1 MLDPTALIFV
11 IISAIEAVLIIVGN
25 SFAIFV
31 FWTQT
36 FPQRGTC
43 LLLINLSAAD
53 LLVGVAESLV
63 LATTETIPI
72 RRHEGEASRLLP
84 FVVFASCASVL
95 FLALISLERVCAVFW
110 PVRHR
115 VSSLQIYVCSIVTV
129 WFIGLVF
136 GVLCLLSLYFK
147 EVNRGLVSAP
157 IPICLFVSFLVTCI
171 SYVKIRRRVICTPRE
186 QNTSNTRNRLDARNA
201 RLSRTLFGVFA
212 ISFLL
217 WFPTLVF
224 FATKCLCPSC
234 FPTGL
239 DHFEEALSALRLA
252 NSMANPLV
260 YSFKMP
266 AFKNA
271 LGRLRR
277 RRRQNIEIRPAQEEK
292 RKRLG
297 QGLECYPTLELR
309 AENAIHS
316 SSGRLFR
323 KKLKGMDMAP
333 EGFQPWLPNFAWL
346 QV

>member
-1 MLDPTALIFV
+1 M
-11 IISAIEAVLIIVGN
+11 
-25 SFAIFV
+25 
-31 FWTQT
+31 
-36 FPQRGTC
+36 
-43 LLLINLSAAD
+43 
-53 LLVGVAESLV
+53 
-63 LATTETIPI
+63 
-72 RRHEGEASRLLP
+72 LP

-147 EVNRGLVSAP
+147 EVNRGFVLAP

-171 SYVKIRRRVICTPRE
+171 SYVKIRRRVICKPRE
-186 QNTSNTRNRLDARNA
+186 QNTSNAHNRFDASNA

-217 WFPTLVF
+217 CLPSLVVLIAKPF
-224 FATKCLCPSC
+224 CRKC
-234 FPTGL
+234 FPGIL
-239 DHFEEALSALRLA
+239 RRSVVPLRLA
-252 NSMANPLV
+252 NSMVNPLV

-277 RRRQNIEIRPAQEEK
+277 RRRQNIEIRPQ
-292 RKRLG
+292 
-297 QGLECYPTLELR
+297 Q
-309 AENAIHS
+309 
-316 SSGRLFR
+316 
-323 KKLKGMDMAP
+323 
-333 EGFQPWLPNFAWL
+333 
-346 QV
+346 

>member
-1 MLDPTALIFV
+1 MLYPTAITFV
-11 IISAIEAVLIIVGN
+11 IINAIEAVLIIVGN
-25 SFAIFV
+25 SLAIFV
-31 FWTQT
+31 FWTQN
-36 FPQRGTC
+36 FRQRRTC

-63 LATTETIPI
+63 LATETVLI
-72 RRHEGEASRLLP
+72 RGQRGDANPLLP
-84 FVVFASCASVL
+84 FQVFASCTSAL

-115 VSSLQIYVCSIVTV
+115 VSSLRIYVNSIVTV

-147 EVNRGLVSAP
+147 EVNRGYVSAP

-186 QNTSNTRNRLDARNA
+186 QGTFNTHNRLDASNA

-212 ISFLL
+212 LSFLL

-224 FATKCLCPSC
+224 FATKCLCPRF
-234 FPTGL
+234 FPTVL
-239 DHFEEALSALRLA
+239 EHSAQAVRVLRLA
-252 NSMANPLV
+252 NSMANPFV

-266 AFKNA
+266 AFRNA

-277 RRRQNIEIRPAQEEK
+277 RWRKNIEIRPAQEEK
-292 RKRLG
+292 RLG
-297 QGLECYPTLELR
+297 QGLECYPSPELR

-316 SSGRLFR
+316 ARLFR
-323 KKLKGMDMAP
+323 KKLKRMDMAP
-333 EGFQPWLPNFAWL
+333 EGLQPWLPSFAWL

>member
-1 MLDPTALIFV
+1 MLDPMALIFV
-11 IISAIEAVLIIVGN
+11 IISAIEVVLIIVGN

-36 FPQRGTC
+36 FPQRRTC

-115 VSSLQIYVCSIVTV
+115 VSSLHIYVCSIVTV
-129 WFIGLVF
+129 WFIGLVCC
-136 GVLCLLSLYFK
+136 VLLLLSRYLK
-147 EVNRGLVSAP
+147 EVNQAYVSVV
-157 IPICLFVSFLVTCI
+157 IHICLFVSFLVTCI
-171 SYVKIRRRVICTPRE
+171 SYVKIRRRVICTSRE
-186 QNTSNTRNRLDARNA
+186 QNTFNTSNRLDASNT

-212 ISFLL
+212 VSFLL
-217 WFPTLVF
+217 CLPASVVF
-224 FATKCLCPSC
+224 IAKAFCKSC
-234 FPTGL
+234 VPRL
-239 DHFEEALSALRLA
+239 LSRAVRSLRLA
-252 NSMANPLV
+252 NSMVNPLV

-277 RRRQNIEIRPAQEEK
+277 RWRQNIEIRPAQEEQ
-292 RKRLG
+292 RL
-297 QGLECYPTLELR
+297 
-309 AENAIHS
+309 A
-316 SSGRLFR
+316 
-323 KKLKGMDMAP
+323 
-333 EGFQPWLPNFAWL
+333 
-346 QV
+346 